1 MDIVEADLIQ
11 YQNGDLYEP
20 LQWVDR
26 ATGDALD
33 WSAYTFEMDIKTT
46 GSGSV
51 VFAATIDDADSDEG
65 TIVIEVPDGS
75 VGVGSYVYD
84 IVKIDGGSPAAREVI
99 MTGAYI
105 VRQGV
110 TQP

>member
-11 YQNGDLYEP
+11 YQNGDLSES
-20 LQWVDR
+20 LQWADR
-26 ATGDALD
+26 STGVGLD

-46 GSGSV
+46 GSGAV
-51 VFAATIDDADSDEG
+51 VFAATIDTTDKATG
-65 TIVIEVPDGS
+65 IIVIEVPDGS
-75 VGVGSYVYD
+75 VGVGEYVYD

-99 MTGAYI
+99 MTGAYS